1 MVCQEGL
8 AQDHQIP
15 RRPEDEQRNGPDD
28 MNPRRRHGL
37 GRGLGALL
45 GRSTAD
51 DEHEPEEQAE
61 PASDEGI
68 RDVSIDEIEPNPHQ
82 PRSRFDP
89 ASLVE
94 LATSIREHGVI
105 QPVIVAE
112 RPDQPQ
118 RYWLVAGE
126 RRWRAARQAGLSV
139 VPAVVR
145 EATSQQLLE
154 LALVENLQRDD
165 LSPLEEAAA
174 FNTLVD
180 QFSLT
185 QAQVAYRVGKS
196 RSAVA
201 NAVRL
206 LGLPTEVQAAL
217 NDRMISAGHARALLS
232 LDSDDDKLRALDLI
246 VARDLNVRQAEE
258 LVRRWQ
264 DEPPAKETEEEPPHL
279 QAQMRYWENRFRD
292 RLSTKVNLDRKADG
306 SGRLVI
312 HFYSEED
319 LETIYREIVGDE
331 TD

>member
-1 MVCQEGL
+1 MSRETGT
-8 AQDHQIP
+8 D
-15 RRPEDEQRNGPDD
+15 RG
-28 MNPRRRHGL
+28 NPRRRHGL

-45 GRSTAD
+45 GRATTRGESEAG
-51 DEHEPEEQAE
+51 EQAGQTNEAGIRDIPIDEIQPNPQQPRTRFE
-61 PASDEGI
+61 PAS
-68 RDVSIDEIEPNPHQ
+68 
-82 PRSRFDP
+82 
-89 ASLVE
+89 LTE

-105 QPVIVAE
+105 QPVIVTE

-118 RYWLVAGE
+118 RYWLITGE
-126 RRWRAARQAGLSV
+126 RRWRAARQAGLTI

-174 FNTLVD
+174 FSTLID
-180 QFSLT
+180 RFDLT

-206 LGLPTEVQAAL
+206 LGLPAEVQAAL
-217 NDRMISAGHARALLS
+217 NDGLISAGHARALLS
-232 LDSDDDKLRALDLI
+232 LASDEDKQRALDQI
-246 VARDLNVRQAEE
+246 VALELNVRQAEE
-258 LVRRWQ
+258 LVRRWL
-264 DEPPAKETEEEPPHL
+264 EKPPAEDPEEELPHL
-279 QAQMRYWENRFRD
+279 QAQLRFWENRFRD
-292 RLSTKVNLDRKADG
+292 RLSTKVSLDRKADG

-312 HFYSEED
+312 HFYSDDD

-331 TD
+331 VD

>member
-1 MVCQEGL
+1 MSRETGS
-8 AQDHQIP
+8 DHL
-15 RRPEDEQRNGPDD
+15 
-28 MNPRRRHGL
+28 NPRRKHGL

-45 GRSTAD
+45 GRSPSQ
-51 DEHEPEEQAE
+51 DEDESEEQADL
-61 PASDEGI
+61 ASDDGI
-68 RDVSIDEIEPNPHQ
+68 HEVSIDEIEPNPHQ
-82 PRSRFDP
+82 PRTRFEP

-118 RYWLVAGE
+118 RFWLIAGE
-126 RRWRAARQAGLSV
+126 RRWRAARQAGLSA

-145 EATSQQLLE
+145 EASSQQLLE

-174 FNTLVD
+174 FTTLID

-206 LGLPTEVQAAL
+206 LGLPVEVKAAL

-232 LDSDDDKLRALDLI
+232 LDGEKDICRALDLI
-246 VARDLNVRQAEE
+246 VARELNVRQAED

-264 DEPPAKETEEEPPHL
+264 EAPVEKESEEQPSHL

-312 HFYSEED
+312 HFYSDED
-319 LETIYREIVGDE
+319 LEAIYREIVGDE
-331 TD
+331 AD